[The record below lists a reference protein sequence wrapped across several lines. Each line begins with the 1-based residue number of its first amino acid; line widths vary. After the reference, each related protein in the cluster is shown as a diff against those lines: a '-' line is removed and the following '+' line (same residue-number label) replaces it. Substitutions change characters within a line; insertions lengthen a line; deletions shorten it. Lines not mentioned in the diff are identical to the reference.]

1 MKVQLPKES
10 IYLVASQPDYE
21 SAAIIAA
28 FKTKNGAEK
37 FIEKCKQIINAGD
50 EIEFIGTGR
59 YTYLLDDHSLDSLK
73 IIESETSGE
82 NIPFFNK

>member
-21 SAAIIAA
+21 AAAIIAA

-37 FIEKCKQIINAGD
+37 FIEKCMK
-50 EIEFIGTGR
+50 
-59 YTYLLDDHSLDSLK
+59 
-73 IIESETSGE
+73 
-82 NIPFFNK
+82 